1 MSGRAPAAVKREA
14 PRRSST
20 RRDAFLRREN
30 GWETFN
36 DVVFVGLMLS
46 LAWVPFRFGSNH
58 LIAWGI
64 NAALFGLL
72 LLTFELGLLI
82 AGKRHPVAPLRLWWA
97 IALFAGLVGWIL
109 FQMSPWAPAAWEN
122 AFWQM
127 TRDVIAG
134 IPDMAPVE
142 GRISVTPDQG
152 FQALIR
158 LLTSAAAFWL
168 ALQLCRDRTRADMFV
183 LALVGVAVAYAL
195 YGILQLM
202 FFPTVLLWVEKP
214 AYRDFVT
221 STFINRNS
229 YATYAGIGLIAAV
242 GLLVDAYRRSGVGR
256 KAPIAHRLTAIVETT
271 SRRGLPL
278 IVAITMIAIAL
289 LWTASRAGIMASL
302 GGVVTLLLL
311 SVLLLRRQF
320 VLGFVMVGV
329 LIVMIGA
336 VMFYGENFADRLAE
350 AGGVDL
356 RLAVARRTFEAALDV
371 PWTGFGYGSF
381 DRMFAVYRN
390 TDALV
395 TLHWDKAHNTYVE
408 LLFELGFPG
417 TIGLV
422 VLVLALLVAL
432 VINLLGRESRPM
444 ISLVALA
451 ASVLVFSHAMVDFS
465 LQIQAVALTYWA
477 LLGAGLAQSW
487 SRRIDTSF

>member
-36 DVVFVGLMLS
+36 DVVFVGLLLS

-97 IALFAGLVGWIL
+97 IALFASFVGWIL
-109 FQMSPWAPAAWEN
+109 FQMSPWAPAVWEN

-152 FQALIR
+152 FQSLIR

-168 ALQLCRDRTRADMFV
+168 ALQLCRDRMRADMFV
-183 LALVGVAVAYAL
+183 LALVGIAVAYAL
-195 YGILQLM
+195 YGILQLI
-202 FFPTVLLWVEKP
+202 FFPTVLLWVQKS
-214 AYRDFVT
+214 AYQDVVT

-229 YATYAGIGLIAAV
+229 YATYAGIGLLAAV
-242 GLLVDAYRRSGVGR
+242 GLLLDAYRHSGVSS

-278 IVAITMIAIAL
+278 IVAIAMIAIAL
-289 LWTASRAGIMASL
+289 VWTASRAGIVASL
-302 GGVVTLLLL
+302 GGILTLLLL
-311 SVLLLRRQF
+311 SVLLSRSRALMAF
-320 VLGFVMVGV
+320 VGAGALMA
-329 LIVMIGA
+329 MIGA
-336 VMFYGENFADRLAE
+336 LMFYGESFTDRI
-350 AGGVDL
+350 GGDGGGNL
-356 RLAVARRTFEAALDV
+356 RFPVAQRTFEAALDV

-390 TDALV
+390 TDAFV
-395 TLHWDKAHNTYVE
+395 WLHWDKAHNTYAE
-408 LLFELGFPG
+408 LLFELGFPA

-477 LLGAGLAQSW
+477 LLGAGFGQSW